1 MINSISNEKGNTGLI
16 KLAAESKAEVIGLAM
31 GEHGMP
37 RTTEDRL
44 EETRAL
50 LEKCDHAGLAAER
63 LYVDMICMSV
73 GSGPEQGVQ
82 VLQAIQRTKDEL
94 GGEDIH
100 GGE

>member
-1 MINSISNEKGNTGLI
+1 MINPISNENGNAGLI

-31 GEHGMP
+31 EHGMP
-37 RTTEDRL
+37 KTTEDRL

-50 LEKCDHAGLAAER
+50 LEKCDRAGLAAER
-63 LYVDMICMSV
+63 RYVDMICMSV
-73 GSGPEQGVQ
+73 GGSGPEQGAQ